1 MLTKIS
7 CSVLGT
13 PHPPPQAAV
22 PLPPLGKVGFSGNRS
37 KSYRGNTH
45 KQFCPYFTLYRKESI
60 TSYLPQRGKVA
71 DVSAKQIYD
80 RLRSS
85 RMTDEVLLTNFTNK
99 NRFSALGTPHPPLK
113 RSPFPR
119 CGRLGL
125 GVSLHCK
132 GVVCGHR
139 FKLDVE
145 APSPTARRIFW

>member
-1 MLTKIS
+1 M
-7 CSVLGT
+7 
-13 PHPPPQAAV
+13 V

-85 RMTDEVLLTNFTNK
+85 RMTDEVLQTVFADERQRHRLGRGGACSSRK
-99 NRFSALGTPHPPLK
+99 NGRFSENIISVLGTPQSTSVPQAEHDPPSTCSK
-113 RSPFPR
+113 RS
-119 CGRLGL
+119 
-125 GVSLHCK
+125 
-132 GVVCGHR
+132 VCGKAWLRR
-139 FKLDVE
+139 FLVLQG
-145 APSPTARRIFW
+145 